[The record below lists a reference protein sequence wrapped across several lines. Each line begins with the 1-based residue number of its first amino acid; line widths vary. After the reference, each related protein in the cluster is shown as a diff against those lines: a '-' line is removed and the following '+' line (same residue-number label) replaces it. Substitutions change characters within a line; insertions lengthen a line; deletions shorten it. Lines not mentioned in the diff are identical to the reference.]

1 MDKVRV
7 AVIGSGF
14 MGRSYAHCLQRHCRG
29 GELAAIHGGSRAQQL
44 ARDYEVELIDSYP
57 VLLARGDIDAVLIA
71 TPHDAHLS
79 QVTEAARA
87 GKHVL
92 VEKPMALHR
101 QECDAMIAGC
111 RDAGVTLSVIQT
123 WRFRGTVSRG
133 KALIDSGR
141 IGDVRMIQLRTLFPW
156 SPAIS
161 KPWTGKP
168 DQGGMILDQAA
179 HNFDFLR
186 FYAGSEPLQVFGRIK
201 DYQTG
206 GFPHPSAMAQV
217 EFANGVMAQT
227 WMSFELPKPGVPN
240 SAFRALV
247 VGSRGML
254 DIDGYGQLNVALDG
268 GPWELYWEQPAIDFA
283 NKPLEPARLEAF
295 YLQVQDFIDSIRE
308 RRLPAVT
315 GEDGRK
321 AIEIIDAVRKSNA
334 TGQAV
339 DLPLAV

>member
-14 MGRSYAHCLQRHCRG
+14 MGRSYAHCLQRHCEG
-29 GELAAIHGGSRAQQL
+29 GELAAIHGGSRAPQL
-44 ARDYEVELIDSYP
+44 ARDYEVEAIESYP
-57 VLLARGDIDAVLIA
+57 ALLARSDIDAVLVA

-92 VEKPMALHR
+92 VEKPMALNR
-101 QECDAMIAGC
+101 GECDAMIAAC
-111 RDAGVTLSVIQT
+111 RAAGVTFSVIQT

-156 SPAIS
+156 SPSIS
-161 KPWTGKP
+161 KPWTGEA
-168 DQGGMILDQAA
+168 DQGGMILDQAS

-186 FYAGSEPLQVFGRIK
+186 FYARSEPVQVYGRIK

-206 GFPHPSAMAQV
+206 GFPNPSAMAQV
-217 EFANGVMAQT
+217 EFANGVTAQT

-268 GPWELYWEQPAIDFA
+268 RPWELDWEQPAIDFA

-295 YLQVQDFIDSIRE
+295 YLQVQDFIDSIRQQ
-308 RRLPAVT
+308 RPPAVT

-339 DLPLAV
+339 DLPLSG